1 MKHNTIILTT
11 SKNIALKYNAVA
23 VSILMVAI
31 LSGISFLSVSCTTR
45 HNHAEHEDA
54 DEHEH
59 HDHEEGVIH
68 FSDKQ
73 AKEAG
78 MQLET
83 IRFSDFQESIRVSGQ
98 VTVAQGDE
106 AVIVARSAGVISFT
120 RDHLSEGVAI
130 RQGDVL
136 ARISSE
142 DIVGGDQLSSN
153 VVNLNA
159 AKAAYERAR
168 KLYADTIISEK
179 EYQRIRT
186 DYEQAKIA
194 MGGNHSG
201 KGSGT
206 AVMASMTGFV
216 KSIDVRQGEYVQAGQ
231 IIATLTK
238 SCNLQLRA
246 EVPEKHF
253 QDIHRVCSANFEM
266 SYGGGV
272 MSLKELNGHVV
283 SIGRTASEESAY
295 IPLTFE
301 FENRGH
307 IVPGSFAD
315 IWLLFT
321 PKANVISIPSTALTE
336 EQGVFYVYV
345 KADHPEEYEKREVKI
360 GGNNGIRTEILSGL
374 KKNEK
379 VVIKGVYQ
387 VKLASSAAAPEAH
400 SHNH

>member
-1 MKHNTIILTT
+1 MLSLNIMRLPSIKIIMVLTSCMLSFSFTSCGEKH
-11 SKNIALKYNAVA
+11 
-23 VSILMVAI
+23 
-31 LSGISFLSVSCTTR
+31 
-45 HNHAEHEDA
+45 HHDEHAEGE
-54 DEHEH
+54 EHEH
-59 HDHEEGVIH
+59 EHEEGVIH
-68 FSDKQ
+68 FTDKQ
-73 AKEAG
+73 ANEAG
-78 MQLET
+78 LKLET
-83 IRFSDFQESIRVSGQ
+83 VKSSEFQQAIRVSGQ

-106 AVIVARSAGVISFT
+106 AVIVAKSAGIISFM

-130 RQGDVL
+130 NKGEVL

-142 DIVGGDQLSSN
+142 GVVGGDMVSSN
-153 VVNLNA
+153 ATALKT
-159 AKAAYERAR
+159 AKAAYDRAR
-168 KLYADTIISEK
+168 KLFADTIISEK
-179 EYQRIRT
+179 EMHRAQLE
-186 DYEQAKIA
+186 YEQAVIA
-194 MGGNHSG
+194 MGGQTSTA
-201 KGSGT
+201 KGGT
-206 AVMASMTGFV
+206 TVTASMTGFV

-253 QDIHRVCSANFEM
+253 QDIHKVCSANFEM

-272 MSLKELNGHVV
+272 LSLKDLNGHVV

-321 PKANVISIPSTALTE
+321 PRTGVISVPTKALTE

-345 KADHPEEYEKREVKI
+345 QADHHDEYEKREVKT

-374 KKNEK
+374 SEGDK
-379 VVIKGVYQ
+379 VVVNGVYQ
-387 VKLASSAAAPEAH
+387 VKLAATAVSPEAH